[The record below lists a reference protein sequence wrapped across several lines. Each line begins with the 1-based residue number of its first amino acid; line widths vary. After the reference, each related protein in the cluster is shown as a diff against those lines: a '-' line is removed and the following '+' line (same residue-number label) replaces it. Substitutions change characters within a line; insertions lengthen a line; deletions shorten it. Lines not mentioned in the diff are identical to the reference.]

1 MYISRIEIENFRC
14 FGEGEKKFV
23 LPLSPGLTAI
33 LGENDAGKTA
43 VIDALRF
50 IFGTRDQEYYRV
62 QDSDFHWPAGSGE
75 KRREI
80 RICCRLDGLSL
91 KEQGA
96 FAEFLTYV
104 EEEGGP
110 DVALYVHWTAKDKR
124 GARSGSGLFA

>member
-1 MYISRIEIENFRC
+1 MYIRKIEIENFRC

-23 LPLSPGLTAI
+23 LSLSPGLTAL

-62 QDSDFHWPAGSGE
+62 QDRDFHWPAGNVE
-75 KRREI
+75 RRRDI

-91 KEQGA
+91 KEQ
-96 FAEFLTYV
+96 
-104 EEEGGP
+104 
-110 DVALYVHWTAKDKR
+110 
-124 GARSGSGLFA
+124 ARSPSS